1 MWWGYDDADV
11 ACDQMGFSYVSDSLL
26 TYVTPGSPS
35 QSIWVDDV
43 RCSGY
48 ESRLSSCSGS
58 FTGRHDCFH
67 SEDVGIVCSRS
78 YVPAPTSSSSSAVGT
93 AIGIAMGTICFIMVS
108 IVCCVGIGVAATK
121 NSSRRRR
128 RTTVV
133 TAPTLAPS
141 TTTTTTTY
149 TAYPDQPT
157 VQGYAAPPQ
166 HGTQPVSYP
175 VQPVSYPVQPPPQPT
190 AQGFTNQPPQGEYPT
205 QAPPP
210 QFGFAVQP
218 PLQAPPPESYP
229 TQPPPF
235 QAVGGDN
242 KPPPYNYYAAPP
254 Q

>member
-1 MWWGYDDADV
+1 MISIIECTYMFKLSDLYECCTLYIIDLNLGPIFPS
-11 ACDQMGFSYVSDSLL
+11 FS
-26 TYVTPGSPS
+26 
-35 QSIWVDDV
+35 
-43 RCSGY
+43 
-48 ESRLSSCSGS
+48 
-58 FTGRHDCFH
+58 
-67 SEDVGIVCSRS
+67 GIVF
-78 YVPAPTSSSSSAVGT
+78 G
-93 AIGIAMGTICFIMVS
+93 IGITMGTICFIMVF
-108 IVCCVGIGVAATK
+108 IGCCVGIGVAVSK
-121 NSSRRRR
+121 NSGRRR

-141 TTTTTTTY
+141 TTTTTTTD

-166 HGTQPVSYP
+166 YGT
-175 VQPVSYPVQPPPQPT
+175 QPVSYPVQPPPQPT
-190 AQGFTNQPPQGEYPT
+190 AQDITNQPPQGEYPA

-235 QAVGGDN
+235 QAAGGDN